1 MPRDLDREGG
11 QAVVRRR
18 LLTIARLYAR
28 RRIPGGL
35 AVLQYLDAGTGS
47 MLVQMV
53 VAGVAGAAVFAK
65 IYWAKVTAPFRRK
78 RPDAVA
84 EPEPHR
90 QPVDD

>member
-1 MPRDLDREGG
+1 M
-11 QAVVRRR
+11 
-18 LLTIARLYAR
+18 
-28 RRIPGGL
+28 
-35 AVLQYLDAGTGS
+35 LQYLDAGTGS

-78 RPDAVA
+78 RPEAAA
-84 EPEPHR
+84 EPEPQR